1 MSDKKP
7 ARRPIVS
14 SLTGKPIEVTP
25 PKEGVIPSRAKADR
39 GDDSNDERLMRDVP
53 PHWGR

>member
-1 MSDKKP
+1 MNKEKP
-7 ARRPIVS
+7 ARRPVVS
-14 SLTGKPIEVTP
+14 SLTGKPIEVAP
-25 PKEGVIPSRAKADR
+25 PKERVIPTRAKADR